1 MNEHATIALGQL
13 INGVEEVSGNE
24 GPLADFLPRL
34 RQSFSVAAR
43 EDRIVD
49 RVEEREIETVVTIAL
64 ANFYAATALAI
75 GAPDIEIAPERGGVA
90 FDIAQN
96 YAAMITAVIVAIT
109 LDSVHE
115 NIAASVARAGSLN
128 D

>member
-1 MNEHATIALGQL
+1 MNEHATIALRQL

-43 EDRIVD
+43 EGGIVD

-75 GAPDIEIAPERGGVA
+75 GASDIEIAPERGVVA

-96 YAAMITAVIVAIT
+96 YATMITAVIVAIT